1 MQGSPL
7 NPGCGEEEAELD
19 VPIWSD
25 ERPGDTVANEL
36 LFLPSAETER
46 N

>member
-7 NPGCGEEEAELD
+7 NPGCGEEMELE

-25 ERPGDTVANEL
+25 VEPGGTDYL
-36 LFLPSAETER
+36 S
-46 N
+46 